1 MKFYRVIYKSVYLEE
16 GESIVEVTTFLS
28 KDLAISYLK
37 RQIEFIKQDVED
49 LEDYCVEE
57 NEESYERYLDG
68 RIAEDDVAIW
78 LEEAEFYDEKELEI
92 EQEEKE
98 KRQEENNKDN
108 DYEMV

>member
-37 RQIEFIKQDVED
+37 RQIEFIKQDVKD
-49 LEDYCVEE
+49 LTDYCVEE
-57 NEESYERYLDG
+57 DEKSYERYLDG

-92 EQEEKE
+92 EQEEK
-98 KRQEENNKDN
+98 RQEEIEKEN
-108 DYEMV
+108 DYEME

>member
-49 LEDYCVEE
+49 LEDYCVDEDE
-57 NEESYERYLDG
+57 TSYERYLDG
-68 RIAEDDVAIW
+68 RMAEDDVAIW
-78 LEEAEFYDEKELEI
+78 LEEAEFYDEKELQL
-92 EQEEKE
+92 EQEEK
-98 KRQEENNKDN
+98 KKQEEHEKET
-108 DYEMV
+108 DYEME